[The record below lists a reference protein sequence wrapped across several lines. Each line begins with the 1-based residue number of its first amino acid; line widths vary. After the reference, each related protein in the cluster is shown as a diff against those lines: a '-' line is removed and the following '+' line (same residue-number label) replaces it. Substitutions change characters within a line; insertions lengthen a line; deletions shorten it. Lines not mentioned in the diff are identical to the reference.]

1 MSDLRKLQDLA
12 GIGPAALADL
22 KLLGVNSVADL
33 AERNGDE
40 LYHLLCKVTGK
51 KHDICCLDV
60 FHCAVAQARDPD
72 LSSDQRNWWHWSR
85 LRKSNLKGK
94 SHS

>member
-1 MSDLRKLQDLA
+1 MRDQRKLQDLA

-22 KLLGVNSVADL
+22 KLLGVHSVSGL

-40 LYHLLCKVTGK
+40 LYRKLCEVTGK

-60 FHCAVAQARDPD
+60 FHCAVAQARNPD
-72 LSSDQRNWWHWSR
+72 LPPDQRNWWYWSR
-85 LRKSNLKGK
+85 QRKSNLKGK
-94 SHS
+94 A

>member
-1 MSDLRKLQDLA
+1 M
-12 GIGPAALADL
+12 GPATLADL
-22 KLLGVNSVADL
+22 KLLGVHSVADL

-40 LYHLLCKVTGK
+40 LYNRLCEVTGK

-60 FHCAVAQARDPD
+60 FCCAVAQARDPD
-72 LSSDQRNWWHWSR
+72 LPADQRNWWYWSR
-85 LRKSNLKGK
+85 QRKSNLKGK

>member
-1 MSDLRKLQDLA
+1 MRDPRKLQDLA

-22 KLLGVNSVADL
+22 ELLGIHSVADL

-40 LYHLLCKVTGK
+40 LYHQLCKVTGK

-60 FHCAVAQARDPD
+60 FCCAVAQARDPN
-72 LSSDQRNWWHWSR
+72 LPIEKRNWWYWSR
-85 LRKSNLKGK
+85 LRKSNLKG
-94 SHS
+94 